1 MKWNKVFLI
10 GLISFFLI
18 GCQSEQQDEEHSES
32 SVSSIISSEE
42 DTIVLEG
49 EVLSIDTGAITIQ
62 IDGQTYK
69 FPEESMS
76 IEEGD
81 VLRLVLSGE
90 PVTGTVNHDIEI
102 VEVTVLTNIIED
114 KISSLIDEMSM
125 EEKVGQM
132 FLARLPEVDADL
144 LAEQYFLGGY
154 IWFARDFSE
163 KTPAIIQAEITELHA
178 AVPTNLFM
186 AVDEEGGDVVRV
198 SSFDAFRFEPF
209 PSPQE
214 AFSMGGWEEVHAV
227 EREKAALLKGLG
239 LNLNLAPVADVPINE
254 DDFIYSRSFS
264 TDAAEVAD
272 FVEQVVTIYAEEEL
286 GSVLKHFPGYGGN
299 VDTHVGIAYDEREYQ
314 TFLDWD
320 FIPFEAGIAAGAN
333 GILVSHNVITAID
346 DSMPATLSPEVISIL
361 REDLG
366 YEGMIVT
373 DDLIM
378 DGLRMFTDAEE
389 AAVLAVLAGN
399 DLLISSEFTIQVP
412 AVIEAVKS
420 GRITEER
427 IEESVSRIL
436 RTKIDLGIIE

>member
-1 MKWNKVFLI
+1 
-10 GLISFFLI
+10 
-18 GCQSEQQDEEHSES
+18 
-32 SVSSIISSEE
+32 
-42 DTIVLEG
+42 
-49 EVLSIDTGAITIQ
+49 
-62 IDGQTYK
+62 
-69 FPEESMS
+69 
-76 IEEGD
+76 
-81 VLRLVLSGE
+81 
-90 PVTGTVNHDIEI
+90 
-102 VEVTVLTNIIED
+102 
-114 KISSLIDEMSM
+114 
-125 EEKVGQM
+125 
-132 FLARLPEVDADL
+132 
-144 LAEQYFLGGY
+144 
-154 IWFARDFSE
+154 
-163 KTPAIIQAEITELHA
+163 
-178 AVPTNLFM
+178 
-186 AVDEEGGDVVRV
+186 
-198 SSFDAFRFEPF
+198 
-209 PSPQE
+209 
-214 AFSMGGWEEVHAV
+214 MGGWEEVHAV